1 MDESTIWKKGQ
12 TCTAD
17 WGTEFVIEKRNESG
31 GKWCTY
37 TVKCKGKNKEFR
49 WRKKSLELENE
60 DIHQLNKNVREKILK
75 NKTGS
80 TDSIDTFILWPLDI
94 VNKAGSFGYIRES
107 IGNEYEQ
114 FLEIVNGR
122 EKLSYKKKIDIA
134 LQIVYAYKLLG
145 EKGILYSSLAESI
158 WINKSTGKIMIE
170 DIIEIEE
177 KEKVRTVY
185 PRFVAPEIVEGA
197 ESDIYSHRFSL
208 AVILFMLLCNGHPLE
223 GKKSV
228 VPCISSNLR
237 KELYGKKA
245 SFIMANRKEDNDDN
259 APDEIIHADVKKL
272 WPKLP
277 KYIKGLFI
285 RDFSEKG
292 IEEPETRVTEREWFI
307 ALTRFRS
314 DIVKCQYCGN
324 EALPDPAKDVR
335 NGIYIC
341 DRCGRETRIEFE
353 LALDFDDY
361 SIPGAVDSR
370 IYRCQ
375 VEKEYNTEDALDP
388 VAQIIANKKDPK
400 KLGIRNMGEK
410 EWNAKTTAEEP
421 RKVRPKELIPLK
433 QGISFEVYGKEIK
446 VKRKT
451 INSI

>member
-1 MDESTIWKKGQ
+1 MDESTIWKEGAIY
-12 TCTAD
+12 TAD
-17 WGTEFVIEKRNESG
+17 CGNEFEIEKINESG
-31 GKWCTY
+31 DKWCTY
-37 TVKCKGKNKEFR
+37 KIKCEGNNKEFR
-49 WRKKSLELENE
+49 WCKKSLRNDDIVRLYNKVRQEINKENLT
-60 DIHQLNKNVREKILK
+60 DIFILRPLDVVK
-75 NKTGS
+75 K
-80 TDSIDTFILWPLDI
+80 SID
-94 VNKAGSFGYIRES
+94 GYEYFGYIREN
-107 IGNEYEQ
+107 IGDEYEQ
-114 FLEIVNGR
+114 FLEIVNKK
-122 EKLSYKKKIDIA
+122 EKLPYKKKIDIA
-134 LQIVYAYKLLG
+134 LRIVYAYKLLG
-145 EKGILYSSLAESI
+145 ENGILYSSLAESI

-177 KEKVRTVY
+177 REKARMVY
-185 PRFVAPEIVEGA
+185 PRFIAPEIVEGE

-208 AVILFMLLCNGHPLE
+208 AVMLFMLLCNGHPLE

-245 SFIMANRKEDNDDN
+245 SFIMEEGDNGDN
-259 APDEIIHADVKKL
+259 APDEILHADVKKL
-272 WPKLP
+272 WFKIP

-285 RDFSEKG
+285 KDFSEKG
-292 IEEPETRVTEREWFI
+292 IEQPETRVTEQEWFI

-314 DIVKCQYCGN
+314 DIVKCQYCSN
-324 EALPDPAKDVR
+324 EALPDPGKDTR

-341 DRCGRETRIEFE
+341 NICGKETKIEFE

-375 VEKEYNTEDALDP
+375 VEKECNTEDALKP
-388 VAQIIANKKDPK
+388 VAQIIANKKEPK
-400 KLGIRNMGEK
+400 KLGIRNVGEK

-433 QGISFEVYGKEIK
+433 QGISFKVYGKEIK
-446 VKRKT
+446 VRRKT